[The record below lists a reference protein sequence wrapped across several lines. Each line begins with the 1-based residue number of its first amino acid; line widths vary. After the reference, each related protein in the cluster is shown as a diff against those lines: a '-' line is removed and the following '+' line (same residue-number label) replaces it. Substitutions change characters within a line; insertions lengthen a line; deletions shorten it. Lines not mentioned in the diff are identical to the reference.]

1 MNQYNTQIFKQ
12 VKTKIVSTQERKR
25 NISPIQTNKTIKR
38 TPSSYNKTIIPSTN
52 KRLPK
57 CSSTGRMPTANTGYI
72 LQKKKNL
79 IPSKGHISN
88 QSEIPMKHQVKNSP
102 YQTYIRK
109 ELTMMDNHIY
119 SGNNKYI
126 KKTPSHSPLRPRTPD
141 YSNNNKNTKQ
151 RNRTPDRTFGNK
163 NIKLDFISNTNDKK
177 GYKNNPMT
185 TYTAKT
191 TRTNTNSN
199 SGSGK
204 FKNKYQTNNTMN
216 NHNRV
221 ASARVVSNIK
231 KQNEKVTTQY
241 QYKPKEQKCFTRTN
255 CNIKKS
261 TPPTKKVSINLN
273 KPEPVTKVV
282 ESNQLD
288 FSELDQFSPPYMGQT
303 LNYNEQKKISTPLV
317 SNYTN
322 IELARKQHETLNV
335 YPSGGIRQQIDDFVS
350 RIGNKKY
357 STIEGSN
364 YNNYQ
369 YDNYIKKKLNF

>member
-12 VKTKIVSTQERKR
+12 LKTKIVSTQERKR
-25 NISPIQTNKTIKR
+25 SISPIQTNKTIKR
-38 TPSSYNKTIIPSTN
+38 TPSNYNKTIVPSTN

-72 LQKKKNL
+72 PQKRKNL
-79 IPSKGHISN
+79 IPSRGHISN

-102 YQTYIRK
+102 YQTYIKK

-141 YSNNNKNTKQ
+141 YSNNNKNAKQ
-151 RNRTPDRTFGNK
+151 RNRTPDRAFGNNK
-163 NIKLDFISNTNDKK
+163 NIKLDFISNTNYKK

-185 TYTAKT
+185 TYTTKT

-221 ASARVVSNIK
+221 ASARVVSYR
-231 KQNEKVTTQY
+231 QNEKVTTQY
-241 QYKPKEQKCFTRTN
+241 HYKPKEQKCFTRTN
-255 CNIKKS
+255 SNRKKS
-261 TPPTKKVSINLN
+261 IPPTKKVSINLN
-273 KPEPVTKVV
+273 RPEQVPKVV

-322 IELARKQHETLNV
+322 IEMARKQHETLNV
-335 YPSGGIRQQIDDFVS
+335 YPSGGIRQQIDDFVN

-369 YDNYIKKKLNF
+369 YENYIKKKLNF

>member
-25 NISPIQTNKTIKR
+25 SISPIQTNKTIKR

-141 YSNNNKNTKQ
+141 YSNNNKNT
-151 RNRTPDRTFGNK
+151 
-163 NIKLDFISNTNDKK
+163 FIIIII
-177 GYKNNPMT
+177 Y
-185 TYTAKT
+185 YL
-191 TRTNTNSN
+191 
-199 SGSGK
+199 
-204 FKNKYQTNNTMN
+204 
-216 NHNRV
+216 
-221 ASARVVSNIK
+221 
-231 KQNEKVTTQY
+231 
-241 QYKPKEQKCFTRTN
+241 
-255 CNIKKS
+255 
-261 TPPTKKVSINLN
+261 LN
-273 KPEPVTKVV
+273 W
-282 ESNQLD
+282 
-288 FSELDQFSPPYMGQT
+288 
-303 LNYNEQKKISTPLV
+303 ISLV
-317 SNYTN
+317 
-322 IELARKQHETLNV
+322 IQMIRKD
-335 YPSGGIRQQIDDFVS
+335 IRIIQ
-350 RIGNKKY
+350 
-357 STIEGSN
+357 
-364 YNNYQ
+364 
-369 YDNYIKKKLNF
+369 

>member
-12 VKTKIVSTQERKR
+12 LKTKIVSTQERKR
-25 NISPIQTNKTIKR
+25 SISPIQTNKTIKR
-38 TPSSYNKTIIPSTN
+38 TPSNYNKTIVPSTN

-72 LQKKKNL
+72 PQKRKNL
-79 IPSKGHISN
+79 VPSRGHISN

-102 YQTYIRK
+102 YQTYIKK

-141 YSNNNKNTKQ
+141 YSNNNKNAKQ
-151 RNRTPDRTFGNK
+151 RNRTPDRAFGNNK

-185 TYTAKT
+185 TYITKT

-221 ASARVVSNIK
+221 ASARVVSNR
-231 KQNEKVTTQY
+231 QNEKVTTQY
-241 QYKPKEQKCFTRTN
+241 HYKPKEQKCFTRTN
-255 CNIKKS
+255 SNIKKS
-261 TPPTKKVSINLN
+261 IPPTKKVSINLN
-273 KPEPVTKVV
+273 KPEQVPKVV

-322 IELARKQHETLNV
+322 IEMARKQHETLNV
-335 YPSGGIRQQIDDFVS
+335 YPSGGIRQQIDDFVN

>member
-12 VKTKIVSTQERKR
+12 LKTKIVSTQERKR
-25 NISPIQTNKTIKR
+25 SISPIQTNKTIRR
-38 TPSSYNKTIIPSTN
+38 TPSNYNKTIVPSTN

-72 LQKKKNL
+72 PQKRKNL
-79 IPSKGHISN
+79 VPSRGHISN

-102 YQTYIRK
+102 YQTYIKK

-141 YSNNNKNTKQ
+141 YSNNNKNAKQ
-151 RNRTPDRTFGNK
+151 RNRTPDRAFGNNK

-185 TYTAKT
+185 TYTTKT

-221 ASARVVSNIK
+221 ASARVVSYR
-231 KQNEKVTTQY
+231 QNEKVTTQY
-241 QYKPKEQKCFTRTN
+241 HYKPKEQKCFTRTN
-255 CNIKKS
+255 SNIKKS
-261 TPPTKKVSINLN
+261 IPPTKKVSINLN
-273 KPEPVTKVV
+273 RPEQVPKVV

-322 IELARKQHETLNV
+322 IEMARKQHETLNV
-335 YPSGGIRQQIDDFVS
+335 YPSGGIRQQIDDFVN

-357 STIEGSN
+357 STIEGCN

>member
-12 VKTKIVSTQERKR
+12 LKTKIVSTQERKR
-25 NISPIQTNKTIKR
+25 SISPIQTNKTIKR
-38 TPSSYNKTIIPSTN
+38 TPSNYNKTIVPSTN

-72 LQKKKNL
+72 PQKRKNL
-79 IPSKGHISN
+79 VPSRGHISN

-102 YQTYIRK
+102 YQTYIKK

-141 YSNNNKNTKQ
+141 YSNNNKNAKQ
-151 RNRTPDRTFGNK
+151 RNRTPDRAFGNNK
-163 NIKLDFISNTNDKK
+163 NIKLDFISNTNYKK

-185 TYTAKT
+185 TYTTKT

-221 ASARVVSNIK
+221 ASARVVSNR
-231 KQNEKVTTQY
+231 QNEKVTTQY
-241 QYKPKEQKCFTRTN
+241 HYKPKEQKCFTRTN
-255 CNIKKS
+255 SNRKKS
-261 TPPTKKVSINLN
+261 IPPTKKVSINLN
-273 KPEPVTKVV
+273 RPEQVPKVV

-322 IELARKQHETLNV
+322 IEMARKQHETLNV
-335 YPSGGIRQQIDDFVS
+335 YPSGGIRQQIDDFVN

>member
-12 VKTKIVSTQERKR
+12 LKTKIVSTQERKR
-25 NISPIQTNKTIKR
+25 SISPIQTNKTIRR
-38 TPSSYNKTIIPSTN
+38 TPSNYNKTIVPSTN

-72 LQKKKNL
+72 PQKRKNL
-79 IPSKGHISN
+79 IPSRGHISN

-102 YQTYIRK
+102 YQTYIKK

-141 YSNNNKNTKQ
+141 YSNNNKNAKQ
-151 RNRTPDRTFGNK
+151 RNRTPDRAFGNNK

-185 TYTAKT
+185 TYTTKT

-221 ASARVVSNIK
+221 ASARVVSNR
-231 KQNEKVTTQY
+231 QNEKVTTQY
-241 QYKPKEQKCFTRTN
+241 HYKPKEQKCFTRTN
-255 CNIKKS
+255 SNIKKS
-261 TPPTKKVSINLN
+261 IPPTKKVSINLN
-273 KPEPVTKVV
+273 RPEPVPKVV

-322 IELARKQHETLNV
+322 IEMARKQHETLNV
-335 YPSGGIRQQIDDFVS
+335 YPSGGIRQQIDDFVN

>member
-25 NISPIQTNKTIKR
+25 SISPIQTNKTIKR

-151 RNRTPDRTFGNK
+151 RNRTPDRTFGNNK

-231 KQNEKVTTQY
+231 KQNENICNLKFKVDDYILSQ
-241 QYKPKEQKCFTRTN
+241 N
-255 CNIKKS
+255 AH
-261 TPPTKKVSINLN
+261 KKVIIYLC
-273 KPEPVTKVV
+273 
-282 ESNQLD
+282 
-288 FSELDQFSPPYMGQT
+288 Y
-303 LNYNEQKKISTPLV
+303 Y
-317 SNYTN
+317 Y
-322 IELARKQHETLNV
+322 
-335 YPSGGIRQQIDDFVS
+335 
-350 RIGNKKY
+350 RITY
-357 STIEGSN
+357 
-364 YNNYQ
+364 
-369 YDNYIKKKLNF
+369 